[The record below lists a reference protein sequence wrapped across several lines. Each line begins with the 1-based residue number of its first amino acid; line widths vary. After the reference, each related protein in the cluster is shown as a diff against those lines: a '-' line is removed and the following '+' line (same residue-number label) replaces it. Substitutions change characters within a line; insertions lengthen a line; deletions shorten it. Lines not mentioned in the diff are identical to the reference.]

1 MEHRLNTD
9 KKETRSTAACCLYL
23 CFICVSAVAL
33 MALPLHAEGDGFT
46 DEFWLSTRRTQA
58 ASAAQLVGAAD
69 PWTAAALRVQ
79 GFDLDLWYEPPSL
92 LDRVPPLNS
101 QRLGAVRDDTSFAH
115 DENKVPAEFSPQE
128 RDEDVLY
135 WQAILYAS
143 KVPAAVFAKAAQGN
157 RYLTFGHLYTEPA
170 KYRGKVVH
178 VSGRLG
184 RLKRLDPP
192 ADVRGRGI
200 TALYEGWLFLDQAG
214 AHPVCVIMPQAP
226 VGVAPGDDL
235 SVRVTVDGYFF
246 KRYRYIS
253 SRLNDEGDN
262 IALRT
267 VMLIAPTVTVK
278 TPPPAT
284 WSLSSGGSLFGWILG
299 FGALVAVFMVSMT
312 WWFRRNDG
320 LVQARLQAVR
330 ANRFAEQAAELEK
343 TLGHANEPGIDGVPQ
358 RSGE

>member
-9 KKETRSTAACCLYL
+9 KEEARSTAARCLYL
-23 CFICVSAVAL
+23 CFICVSSVAL
-33 MALPLHAEGDGFT
+33 MVLVVPLHAGGDGFT
-46 DEFWLSTRRTQA
+46 DEFWLSTRRTRA

-79 GFDLDLWYEPPSL
+79 GFDLDLWYEPPPL
-92 LDRVPPLNS
+92 LDRVPPLNPG
-101 QRLGAVRDDTSFAH
+101 RLAAVRDDASFPH
-115 DENKVPAEFSPQE
+115 DENKVAAEFSPQE

-143 KVPAAVFAKAAQGN
+143 KVPAAVFAKAAEEN

-192 ADVRGRGI
+192 ADVRARGV

-214 AHPVCVIMPQAP
+214 AHPVCVIMPQPP

-235 SVRVTVDGYFF
+235 NIRATVDGYFF

-262 IALRT
+262 IALKT

-278 TPPPAT
+278 TPPPSG
-284 WSLSSGGSLFGWILG
+284 SLSGGGSLFGWILG

-312 WWFRRNDG
+312 WWFRRNDA
-320 LVQARLQAVR
+320 LVQARVQAVR

-343 TLGHANEPGIDGVPQ
+343 TLGEAPPDAQ
-358 RSGE
+358 RNGQ